1 MNKQQKSLIV
11 LACGLFLFTLSVPV
25 LNMALVTND
34 SLYSQQ
40 DLMYYLSQENQT
52 EFAHYRTDNTWTY
65 SKTCF
70 PEVLI
75 DVVDL
80 DGVASVWFSY
90 KRSNESQ
97 WNNQS
102 MNPSGLGENTYFGSF
117 QSTVSEYTTLFNITI
132 FANDSLGH
140 ISESELYGLRVDYSY
155 DPPPEPGLSDLF
167 IPITVGT
174 ITVILFSAI
183 VIIDKRTSK
192 KTIIS
197 TSNLVDI

>member
-1 MNKQQKSLIV
+1 MNKQQRILIV
-11 LACGLFLFTLSVPV
+11 LACGFILFTLSVPV
-25 LNMALVTND
+25 LNIGPVAND

-40 DLMYYLSQENQT
+40 DLMYNLSQENQT
-52 EFAHYRTDNTWTY
+52 EFSYFESDNTWTY

-102 MNPSGLGENTYFGSF
+102 MVSAPPLGENTFFGMF
-117 QSTVSEYTTLFNITI
+117 HSTVSEYTTVFNITF

-140 ISESELYGLRVDYSY
+140 ISKSELYGLTVDYSY
-155 DPPPEPGLSDLF
+155 DPPPPEYTPRPDIILHLIGA
-167 IPITVGT
+167 VT
-174 ITVILFSAI
+174 ISIIVVSLI
-183 VIIDKRTSK
+183 VIALKVKDRKEG
-192 KTIIS
+192 
-197 TSNLVDI
+197 